1 MDGGAPPDFGQ
12 PVDHQEELSLLLQE
26 GAAQFQAGEGFFN
39 PASRPSRDLGV
50 LLAVILAQGR
60 PLRVLDLMAGCGLRS
75 LRYGLEAGARALV
88 VNDADPARLSLLRQN
103 LRVLEGT
110 CVLRTSALRAHRLLA
125 HSLLQGE
132 RFDLVDVDAFGSPY
146 ALVPLVLEAV
156 ALNGVVYLATSD
168 GRGPTG
174 HDRRAAL
181 RHLGASVRCHPASWE
196 LALRLQLGV
205 IARTAWSQ
213 GRGVEPLFSF
223 SDGRT
228 FRTAI
233 RLRRHPLPD
242 EERRL
247 GLLAICHRC
256 GDQQVQPLLH
266 LKCWGEC
273 LCQTPGLAIS
283 GPLWIGPLQ
292 DIPILDA
299 MAAASERF
307 PSTLGQEGAR
317 LLGRLRGDRAS
328 LPRCW
333 PSTFIARQLGTSQ
346 PPLQGLVRR
355 LLEEGY
361 QAGVSGVMPGQ
372 LRSDAPWSTILSLAG
387 DLATGAAK

>member
-1 MDGGAPPDFGQ
+1 
-12 PVDHQEELSLLLQE
+12 
-26 GAAQFQAGEGFFN
+26 
-39 PASRPSRDLGV
+39 
-50 LLAVILAQGR
+50 
-60 PLRVLDLMAGCGLRS
+60 
-75 LRYGLEAGARALV
+75 
-88 VNDADPARLSLLRQN
+88 
-103 LRVLEGT
+103 
-110 CVLRTSALRAHRLLA
+110 
-125 HSLLQGE
+125 
-132 RFDLVDVDAFGSPY
+132 
-146 ALVPLVLEAV
+146 
-156 ALNGVVYLATSD
+156 
-168 GRGPTG
+168 
-174 HDRRAAL
+174 
-181 RHLGASVRCHPASWE
+181 
-196 LALRLQLGV
+196 
-205 IARTAWSQ
+205 
-213 GRGVEPLFSF
+213 
-223 SDGRT
+223 
-228 FRTAI
+228 
-233 RLRRHPLPD
+233 
-242 EERRL
+242 
-247 GLLAICHRC
+247 
-256 GDQQVQPLLH
+256 VQPLLH

-333 PSTFIARQLGTSQ
+333 TSTFIARQLGTSQ

-387 DLATGAAK
+387 DLVTGAAK